1 MEVMYFKKCI
11 LDKKLP
17 SLSILTGDDA
27 LMSIYLE
34 QLYNNFDIKK
44 LNSINDYLCI
54 YSSKFNFNKNQI
66 YIIFNDETFEKDNK
80 LWTNKLTNVIFV
92 YDKLLKTSKFFK
104 AFEPNIVYFDKI
116 NDTLLKGLIKN
127 RVSIA
132 DENVDWII
140 KECNHNYFKCLNEVE
155 KIAIFPKDQH
165 QNLFYEFVKDELLCK
180 KDNVEDFSFSNA
192 ISNRDKVSAL
202 ELSSKIK
209 TPSDVLGQLSLVYN
223 NLRKQLLVQGGSSS
237 AEQVG
242 LDPKVYFILSKKK
255 KYTVSE
261 LCKAMDFLIDC
272 FNKIK
277 LGLMDYQDALNL
289 FIIKYI

>member
-17 SLSILTGDDA
+17 SLSILTGDEA

-44 LNSINDYLCI
+44 LNNINDYLSI
-54 YSSKFNFNKNQI
+54 YSSKFNINKNQI

-104 AFEPNIVYFDKI
+104 AFEPNIVYFEKI

-127 RVSIA
+127 RIQIK
-132 DENVDWII
+132 DEDIEWII
-140 KECNHNYFKCLNEVE
+140 KECNHNYFKCLNEVQ
-155 KIAIFPKDQH
+155 KISIFPKDQH
-165 QNLFYEFVKDELLCK
+165 QNLFYQFVKDGLLCK
-180 KDNVEDFSFSNA
+180 KDNIEDFSFSNA
-192 ISNRDKVSAL
+192 VLNRDKVSTL

-209 TPSDVLGQLSLVYN
+209 TSSDVLGQLTLIYN
-223 NLRKQLLVQGGSSS
+223 NLRKQLLVQGGSTS

-242 LDPKVYFILSKKK
+242 LDPKVYFVLSKKK
-255 KYTVSE
+255 KYTIQE
-261 LCKAMDFLIDC
+261 LCNAMSFIIDS

-277 LGLMDYQDALNL
+277 SGLMDYQDALNL
-289 FIIKYI
+289 FIIKCM